1 MNEMKKSYQSP
12 SIDKVELDNEI
23 SLILASGENPWG
35 NPGITDVHQ
44 EQASDSHLA

>member
-23 SLILASGENPWG
+23 SLILASGDSPWG
-35 NPGITDVHQ
+35 DPISDAHQ

>member
-12 SIDKVELDNEI
+12 SIEKVKLDNEI
-23 SLILASGENPWG
+23 SLILASDPWVD
-35 NPGITDVHQ
+35 PISDAHQ